1 MPEHAS
7 SFVIAVG
14 QLNFVINPA
23 GRHGRIS
30 GQIFALEQV
39 EIGARR
45 LEPEHDRAAD
55 IRFLQQ
61 LIRQGDAVDRR
72 DEVRCIRPALH
83 APEPHAAEPAE
94 PPGKA
99 VLRQSFR
106 LPG

>member
-1 MPEHAS
+1 MHQI
-7 SFVIAVG
+7 FKIVVD
-14 QLNFVINPA
+14 QLNSVINPA

-30 GQIFALEQV
+30 GQILALKQV

-55 IRFLQQ
+55 VRFLQQ
-61 LIRQGDAVDRR
+61 LVRQGDAVDRR
-72 DEVRCIRPALH
+72 NKVRCIRPALH
-83 APEPHAAEPAE
+83 APEPHAAEPAK